1 MRKWIQRVA
10 ALMLV
15 LCVLPLQS
23 EASMDTA
30 STIGNNHIVSGT
42 VGAWTTI
49 VGSNSV
55 TTENFYDY
63 YKFTLD
69 QMNTAVVSTSA
80 TSAIAQNLRVAILNV
95 NGSTITSSYGPGT
108 ISQTLEPGTYYIR
121 VSYTSSSNAV
131 KYTLKLTYCAHK
143 NTTKVVTEPTCTT
156 GGYTTYTCSDC
167 GKTWEDNRTSAAHKF
182 KFSYYSKEPDC
193 TSRGIGQYICSACGE
208 KEGRFEESLGHSVSG
223 WTATK
228 EPTCTQPGS
237 ESGPCTRC
245 GETQTRE
252 IEMLGHNYSAWKTT
266 KAATCTE
273 AGSRSKT
280 CSRCADAVTETIAAL
295 GHCLV
300 KDPQVGATC
309 LPGRTEG
316 EHCNRC
322 GLVTVEQEQISPAYE
337 HYYSEDTDATCVSCG
352 TYRDIVST
360 IPGATMGTAEEA
372 SLGQTLQKEWN
383 SENYNTSYLIKFTL
397 PQQGLLLMDMEG
409 IPDFRDNTRG
419 YDATLQILDA
429 GGSLCW
435 AQYGDYSTGLGSQFY
450 VGLKAG
456 TYYLHIGFHDIWE
469 WSYGDVTTSINLAFQ
484 ADDGVETEANN
495 RFDTADPVIFGKS
508 YKGSADYTFNAEGRL
523 DYFRIPTDPQHTYR
537 LYLENYEELTQN
549 DVMFSAT
556 LIDEFDSWNH
566 MYGSRIKQDG
576 EGQYYCEFQAGRS
589 RNWYLQIDNLM
600 PVQLHYSFRVVPVH
614 EYDSYVTAPT
624 CTEQGYTTHSCIYC
638 DYAYKDTY
646 TGPHNLGFSSMQVP
660 SNTCIRPTKIFDPY
674 CKDCGETFGEMIEIP
689 ASGHS
694 YGEWAMVRKA
704 TCALEGLR
712 RRTCGC
718 CSAAEEEAI
727 PCLPHMEIVLPA
739 VEATC
744 AATGLTEGLGCSVCK
759 KVLTA
764 QQTVPTN
771 DNHSYSG
778 SICKLCGHDIG
789 PITETARWD
798 FDEATGTLTI
808 SGTGPMA
815 DYAKAENIPWYD
827 LREEITAVNISSGI
841 TGIGDA
847 NFHGCKKLTNVSIP
861 GSVTRIGESAFN
873 DCTALA
879 QITLP
884 DTITHI
890 EKYAFSMC
898 YGLKKITLP
907 AGLTSVEEKLFAF
920 CDSLA
925 AVTIPSGV
933 TSIGNEAFWY
943 CDALREIR
951 FLGDAPKFANSSLR
965 DVVGTVYY
973 PLGNETWTDSVRQN
987 YYGRV
992 TWKAMD
998 KDGHVPVVMPYKA
1011 ATCTASG
1018 LTEGSKCEKCG
1029 KILFAQSTI
1038 PANGHKLSAPVV
1050 YKAPTCTAEGIMHE
1064 TCTVCGH
1071 IRKTTILS
1079 PGHKYQSVVTD
1090 PTCSD
1095 AGYTTH
1101 TCSAC
1106 GNSYQDTPLPAK
1118 GHSFGDWTTTKEPTC
1133 TEPGAQRRDCVNCDA
1148 YEDGVLEAPGHS
1160 MKPGWVVIKEATCT
1174 EDGEYR
1180 QYCKNCDHYDAK
1192 VISAKN
1198 HSYSR
1203 TEVTEPTC
1211 TDGGYT
1217 THICIYCSDSYTD
1230 TETAPAGHSMGDWV
1244 DEQAATCTAEGTQR
1258 SDCANCDHYETRKT
1272 DKLSHSYEEVVT
1284 PPTCTAGGYTTHT
1297 CSACGDSY
1305 TNSETPVADHSY
1317 GDWVT
1322 IKEGTCTDTGT
1333 RECSCSI
1340 CGDTKSE
1347 SIPASHNM
1355 VDGVCQK
1362 CGQSTGSCGKNAC
1375 WSFDAQTG
1383 TLTISGSGAM
1393 TDYAAANDL
1402 PWYSLRDGIQTVIV
1416 SEGITHIAD
1425 RAFVAHKS
1433 LIRAE
1438 LPDTLQ
1444 SIGESAFYNCAALPE
1459 LVIPEGVTEIPE
1471 SAFYQCARLVSI
1483 SIPESVTHIGNWAF
1497 MYCGHLEE
1505 VTIPSGVTSISY
1517 SQFNGCSALT
1527 EIRIPEGV
1535 TTIDNYAFQNCFA
1548 LKNVH
1553 LPETLESIGL
1563 SAFQNCTALTSVR
1576 VPASVTTIKGSA
1588 FSGCSS
1594 LKKVA
1599 FAGSAPVI
1607 TSTAFSSVTAD
1618 AYYPGSDTSWKYEQ
1632 GNYGGTLSWKA
1643 HCTSHTLV
1651 TDPGVAAT
1659 CTVPGLTE
1667 GKHCSVCLFVQKAQN
1682 TIPVAEHS
1690 YGSWKTVTAGSC
1702 QTEGVQQRTCGA
1714 CGDTQTQKIPASG
1727 HSYRYVIVEPTCTAS
1742 GYTIHTCASCGDSY
1756 QDQPVPVIDHQAETW
1771 WHSDSSVHWQQ
1782 CRFCGVEMNRADH
1795 VPGDPAT
1802 ENTSQK
1808 CTDCGHVLRPP
1819 MGLDWFF
1826 GKEGGFLPSGYFAE
1840 IMERY
1845 GS

>member
-193 TSRGIGQYICSACGE
+193 TSRGIGQYICSACGA

-273 AGSRSKT
+273 EGSRSKT

-712 RRTCGC
+712 RRTCGS

-744 AATGLTEGLGCSVCK
+744 TATGLTEGLGCSVCK

-815 DYAKAENIPWYD
+815 DYAKTENIPWYD

-841 TGIGDA
+841 TGIGEKSFL
-847 NFHGCKKLTNVSIP
+847 NCTKLTMVSVPNTVI
-861 GSVTRIGESAFN
+861 RIGESAFYRCSGLKEIKLP
-873 DCTALA
+873 D
-879 QITLP
+879 QITSIGLC
-884 DTITHI
+884 
-890 EKYAFSMC
+890 AFSEC
-898 YGLKKITLP
+898 YALKNITLP
-907 AGLTSVEEKLFAF
+907 AGLTVVEDKLFAG
-920 CDSLA
+920 CYALEN
-925 AVTIPSGV
+925 VTIPANV
-933 TSIGNEAFWY
+933 TDFGTEVFWF
-943 CDALREIR
+943 CSAVKEIR
-951 FLGDAPKFANSSLR
+951 FLGDAPKFASSSLR
-965 DVVGTVYY
+965 DVVGTAYY
-973 PLGNETWTDSVRQN
+973 PAGNETWTDSVRQN

-1018 LTEGSKCEKCG
+1018 LTEGSRCEKCG

-1038 PANGHKLSAPVV
+1038 PANGHKRSAPVV

-1071 IRKTTILS
+1071 VRKTTIVS

-1118 GHSFGDWTTTKEPTC
+1118 GHSFGDWTTTKAPTC
-1133 TEPGAQRRDCVNCDA
+1133 TEPGAQRRDCANCDA
-1148 YEDGVLEAPGHS
+1148 YEDEVLEAPGHS
-1160 MKPGWVVIKEATCT
+1160 MKSEWVEIKEATCT
-1174 EDGEYR
+1174 AEGEKR
-1180 QYCKNCDHYDAK
+1180 L
-1192 VISAKN
+1192 
-1198 HSYSR
+1198 
-1203 TEVTEPTC
+1203 
-1211 TDGGYT
+1211 
-1217 THICIYCSDSYTD
+1217 YCS
-1230 TETAPAGHSMGDWV
+1230 
-1244 DEQAATCTAEGTQR
+1244 
-1258 SDCANCDHYETRKT
+1258 NCDHYETQT
-1272 DKLSHSYEEVVT
+1272 
-1284 PPTCTAGGYTTHT
+1284 TAMT
-1297 CSACGDSY
+1297 A
-1305 TNSETPVADHSY
+1305 HSY

-1322 IKEGTCTDTGT
+1322 QKEATCKEDGSKK
-1333 RECSCSI
+1333 RVCSN
-1340 CGDTKSE
+1340 CGDTKTE
-1347 SIPASHNM
+1347 RIPASHDM
-1355 VDGVCQK
+1355 VDGVCRA
-1362 CGQSTGSCGKNAC
+1362 CGQSAGNCGESAY
-1375 WSFDAQTG
+1375 WLLDGESG
-1383 TLTISGSGAM
+1383 TLTVFGNGAM
-1393 TDYAAANDL
+1393 ADYDTASAQ
-1402 PWYSLRDGIQTVIV
+1402 PWGAMRASVKNVVI
-1416 SEGITHIAD
+1416 SEGITHIGS
-1425 RAFVAHKS
+1425 RAF
-1433 LIRAE
+1433 LG
-1438 LPDTLQ
+1438 LQ
-1444 SIGESAFYNCAALPE
+1444 SLTSVDMPNTLTSIGTAAFQNSKALTEVEIPASVTVLGTDMFYLCDSLTRVVLPEGIKEIPVGAFYFCINLE
-1459 LVIPEGVTEIPE
+1459 H
-1471 SAFYQCARLVSI
+1471 I
-1483 SIPESVTHIGNWAF
+1483 SIPESVASIGTRAF
-1497 MYCGHLEE
+1497 MKCTKLKNI
-1505 VTIPSGVTSISY
+1505 TIPSGVTKISQ
-1517 SQFNGCSALT
+1517 SMFDGCSELE

-1535 TTIDNYAFQNCFA
+1535 VEIASYAFESC
-1548 LKNVH
+1548 VSMRRVY
-1553 LPETLESIGL
+1553 LPETLKTIDD
-1563 SAFQNCTALTSVR
+1563 SAFKKCTALESVR
-1576 VPASVTTIKGSA
+1576 IPASVQTIRGAAFAYCSELTKISFAGKPSVIADNAFREVTATVYYPSGNTSWNSAKGS
-1588 FSGCSS
+1588 
-1594 LKKVA
+1594 
-1599 FAGSAPVI
+1599 
-1607 TSTAFSSVTAD
+1607 
-1618 AYYPGSDTSWKYEQ
+1618 Q
-1632 GNYGGTLSWKA
+1632 YGGTLTWVALCSNHTIVTEKA
-1643 HCTSHTLV
+1643 VS
-1651 TDPGVAAT
+1651 AT
-1659 CTVPGLTE
+1659 CTTTGLSE
-1667 GKHCSVCLFVQKAQN
+1667 GKYCSVCLFVQEHQQTVPMK
-1682 TIPVAEHS
+1682 EHS
-1690 YGSWKTVTAGSC
+1690 YGDWEVLKEATC
-1702 QTEGVQQRTCGA
+1702 QTTGTQQHSCESCGYA
-1714 CGDTQTQKIPASG
+1714 QTQTIPLGDHTYTES
-1727 HSYRYVIVEPTCTAS
+1727 VVPPTCSAE
-1742 GYTIHTCASCGDSY
+1742 GYTIHTCAACGDSY

-1771 WHSDSSVHWQQ
+1771 WHSDDSVHWQQ
-1782 CRFCGVEMNRADH
+1782 CRFCGSEMNRADH

-1808 CTDCGHVLRPP
+1808 CIDCGRVLQPP
-1819 MGLDWFF
+1819 MGLDWLF